1 MCFARARASGPGATP
16 DLEDSPEVLIW
27 MWMLSFSWMEGDLER
42 SSERPCDN
50 WVAFFGVSTE
60 ETQKRLGMVEVRG
73 LHLSVVLRV
82 REAWVWVR
90 MG

>member
-1 MCFARARASGPGATP
+1 MVGNF
-16 DLEDSPEVLIW
+16 
-27 MWMLSFSWMEGDLER
+27 ER

-82 REAWVWVR
+82 REGWGLSRKGGVCGREVKKR
-90 MG
+90 GNES